1 VVIDG
6 SAIMFGYRAM
16 EDTMLIDAVD
26 PAVAEEVDQWSGQ
39 QAAAWGF
46 LPNYVAAFASR
57 PDVARAWTKL
67 NLTIRDGMDRRRFE
81 IATIAAARALR
92 STYCTAA
99 HSKFLRDVCGDEPAM
114 RAIAAAREDT
124 SLDDTDR
131 AVLAFAGQVALDAA
145 SVTASDIDAV
155 REVGLSDN
163 DIADIVFAVAA
174 RSFFTRVLDGFG
186 IQADHQL
193 GNGFD
198 PELRDQLVV
207 GRPFALPNDRT

>member
-1 VVIDG
+1 
-6 SAIMFGYRAM
+6 M
-16 EDTMLIDAVD
+16 EDTMLIHAFD
-26 PAVAEEVDQWSGQ
+26 PVVADEVEQWNGQ
-39 QAAAWGF
+39 QEAVWGF

-67 NLTIRDGMDRRRFE
+67 NVTIRDGMDRRRFE

-114 RAIAAAREDT
+114 RAIAAAAEDT
-124 SLDDTDR
+124 SLDDKDW
-131 AVLAFAGQVALDAA
+131 AVLAFAGKVALEAA
-145 SVTASDIDAV
+145 SVTAADIDAL

-174 RSFFTRVLDGFG
+174 RGFFTRVLDGFG
-186 IQADHQL
+186 IRADYQL

-198 PELRDQLVV
+198 PELRDQLAV